1 MKHYSTKQAKSCAIA
16 DMKKEHIRTSYL
28 FNEKQLKMLLTL
40 QIIDIIHFPSN
51 DEEYEQ
57 LSW

>member
-1 MKHYSTKQAKSCAIA
+1 MKHYSTKQAKDCAIA
-16 DMKKEHIRTSYL
+16 DMKKEHIKTSYL

-40 QIIDIIHFPSN
+40 QIIDVIHFSK